1 MSTLTIIIMIGLA
14 LGAAALGAF
23 GGMYFRKKIAASKVE
38 AAEDAA
44 KKVLERAQKEADNV
58 IKEARLQAKEDL
70 YKAKSD
76 FEKETR
82 DRRLE
87 LHNLEKKHDQ
97 REDSLAKRA
106 ELLNQKEAGLTKKEQ
121 GLSQQEKQI
130 VENEKVLQTTIAQ
143 QRVQLE
149 KISGMSSEEAKK
161 SLMQTME
168 SEAKHEA
175 AKNIRKIEEEARETA
190 DKMARN
196 ILALAIQRYSAD
208 YVAEK
213 TVSVVNLPNEEM
225 KGRIIGREGRNI
237 RSIEAVTGVDL
248 IIDDTPEA
256 VVLSGFDPIR
266 REIARVSLE
275 RLIEDGR
282 IHPARIEE
290 IVEKAKKEMEAT
302 IKEAGERATFDTGI
316 HSVNLELV
324 KLLGKLKYR
333 TSYDQNVLQHSL
345 EVASFCGIIASELG
359 VNVKKA
365 KRAGLL
371 HDIGKAVDHEIEGSH
386 ATIGADLAK
395 KYGEDD
401 EIVHALAAHHD
412 DEKPQTV
419 IAILVQVADALSAA
433 RPGARREMLETYVK
447 HLKDLEEI
455 ALSFPGVL
463 KSYAVQA
470 GREIRIIVEGKEISD
485 DDAVVLS
492 KDIARKIESNL
503 SYPGQIKV
511 TVIRETRAVDFA
523 R

>member
-121 GLSQQEKQI
+121 SLSQQEKQI

-316 HSVNLELV
+316 HSVNHELV

>member
-1 MSTLTIIIMIGLA
+1 MTIIIMIGIA
-14 LGAAALGAF
+14 LVAAVLGAF

-38 AAEDAA
+38 AAEEAA
-44 KKVLERAQKEADNV
+44 QKVLERAQKEADNV

-121 GLSQQEKQI
+121 SLTQQEKQI

-143 QRVQLE
+143 QRTQLE
-149 KISGMSSEEAKK
+149 RISGMSSEEAKK
-161 SLMQTME
+161 ALMQSME

-196 ILALAIQRYSAD
+196 ILALAIQRYAAD

-290 IVEKAKKEMEAT
+290 IVEKAKKEMEVT

-316 HSVNLELV
+316 HSVNHELV

-523 R
+523 K

>member
-1 MSTLTIIIMIGLA
+1 MTTIIIMIGIA
-14 LGAAALGAF
+14 FVAAALGVF

-38 AAEDAA
+38 AAEEAA
-44 KKVLERAQKEADNV
+44 MKVLERAQKEADNV

-106 ELLNQKEAGLTKKEQ
+106 ELLNQKESGLTKKEQ
-121 GLSQQEKQI
+121 GLAQQEKQI
-130 VENEKVLQTTIAQ
+130 EENEKVLQTTIAQ
-143 QRVQLE
+143 QRIQLE

-161 SLMQTME
+161 SLMQSME

-196 ILALAIQRYSAD
+196 ILALAIQKYAAD

-213 TVSVVNLPNEEM
+213 TVSVVNLPNEDM

-290 IVEKAKKEMEAT
+290 IVEKAKKEMEVT

-316 HSVNLELV
+316 HSVNPELV

-345 EVASFCGIIASELG
+345 EVAAFCGIIAAELG

-371 HDIGKAVDHEIEGSH
+371 HDIGKAVDHEVEGSH
-386 ATIGADLAK
+386 AIIGADLAK

-433 RPGARREMLETYVK
+433 RPGARREMLETYVQ
-447 HLKDLEEI
+447 HLRDLEEI
-455 ALSFPGVL
+455 ASSFPGVL

>member
-38 AAEDAA
+38 AAEEAA

-121 GLSQQEKQI
+121 SLSQQEKQI

-316 HSVNLELV
+316 HSVNHELV

-455 ALSFPGVL
+455 ASSFPGVL

>member
-290 IVEKAKKEMEAT
+290 IVEKAKKEMEVT

-316 HSVNLELV
+316 HSVNHELV

>member
-1 MSTLTIIIMIGLA
+1 MIGLA

-38 AAEDAA
+38 AAEEAA

-290 IVEKAKKEMEAT
+290 IVEKAKKEMEVT

-316 HSVNLELV
+316 HSVNHELV

>member
-1 MSTLTIIIMIGLA
+1 MTTIIIMIGIA
-14 LGAAALGAF
+14 FVAAALGVF

-38 AAEDAA
+38 AAEEAA
-44 KKVLERAQKEADNV
+44 MKVLERAQKEADNV

-106 ELLNQKEAGLTKKEQ
+106 ELLNQKESGLTKKEQ
-121 GLSQQEKQI
+121 GLAQQEKQI
-130 VENEKVLQTTIAQ
+130 EENEKVLQTTIAQ
-143 QRVQLE
+143 QRIQLE

-161 SLMQTME
+161 YLMQSME

-196 ILALAIQRYSAD
+196 ILALAIQKYAAD

-213 TVSVVNLPNEEM
+213 TVSVVNLPNEDM

-290 IVEKAKKEMEAT
+290 IVEKAKKEMEVT

-316 HSVNLELV
+316 HSVNPELV

-345 EVASFCGIIASELG
+345 EVAAFCGIIAAELG

-371 HDIGKAVDHEIEGSH
+371 HDIGKAVDHEVEGSH
-386 ATIGADLAK
+386 AIIGADLAK

-433 RPGARREMLETYVK
+433 RPGARREMLETYVQ
-447 HLKDLEEI
+447 HLRDLEEI
-455 ALSFPGVL
+455 ASSFPGVL

>member
-1 MSTLTIIIMIGLA
+1 LTTIIIMIGIA
-14 LGAAALGAF
+14 FVAAALGVF

-38 AAEDAA
+38 AAEEAA
-44 KKVLERAQKEADNV
+44 MKVLERAQKEADNV

-106 ELLNQKEAGLTKKEQ
+106 ELLNQKESGLTKKEQ
-121 GLSQQEKQI
+121 GLAQQEKQI
-130 VENEKVLQTTIAQ
+130 EENEKVLQTTIAQ
-143 QRVQLE
+143 QRIQLE

-161 SLMQTME
+161 SLMQSME

-196 ILALAIQRYSAD
+196 ILALAIQKYAAD

-213 TVSVVNLPNEEM
+213 TVSVVNLPNEDM

-290 IVEKAKKEMEAT
+290 IVEKAKKEMEVT

-316 HSVNLELV
+316 HSVNPELV

-345 EVASFCGIIASELG
+345 EVAAFCGIIAAELG

-371 HDIGKAVDHEIEGSH
+371 HDIGKAVDHEVEGSH
-386 ATIGADLAK
+386 AIIGADLAK

-433 RPGARREMLETYVK
+433 RPGARREMLETYVQ
-447 HLKDLEEI
+447 HLRDLEEI
-455 ALSFPGVL
+455 ASSFPGVL

>member
-121 GLSQQEKQI
+121 SLSQQEKQI

-316 HSVNLELV
+316 HSVNHELV
-324 KLLGKLKYR
+324 KLLGKLKFR